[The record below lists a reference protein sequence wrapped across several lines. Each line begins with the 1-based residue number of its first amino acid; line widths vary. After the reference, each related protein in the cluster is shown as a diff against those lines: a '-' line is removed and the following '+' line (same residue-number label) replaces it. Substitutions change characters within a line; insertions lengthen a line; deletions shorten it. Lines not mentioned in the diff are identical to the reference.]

1 MQLQQASWPE
11 VESYLKTSKGIVIP
25 IGSFEQHG
33 PNGLIG
39 TDALCP
45 EVIARE
51 AGEAGGFLVG
61 PTFNVGVAQHH
72 LGFPGS
78 MTLRPSTMIAAIND
92 WIDSLV
98 RHGFRRIYFLNGHGG
113 NIATISAA
121 FAESYAAWSMD
132 GDACPYKLRQTN
144 WWELPGVMDVC
155 KSIFPVGDGS
165 HATASE
171 VAVTYYAYPGAV
183 KDVTM
188 SPKIAPEGS
197 FTDAADY
204 RRNFPD
210 GRIGSDP
217 SQATPE
223 KGAKIV
229 AAARDSLVRE
239 VEAFF
244 KA

>member
-1 MQLQQASWPE
+1 
-11 VESYLKTSKGIVIP
+11 
-25 IGSFEQHG
+25 
-33 PNGLIG
+33 
-39 TDALCP
+39 
-45 EVIARE
+45 
-51 AGEAGGFLVG
+51 
-61 PTFNVGVAQHH
+61 
-72 LGFPGS
+72 

-132 GDACPYKLRQTN
+132 GDACPYKLRQMN

-171 VAVTYYAYPGAV
+171 VAVTYYAYPDAV
-183 KDVTM
+183 KNVVMT
-188 SPKIAPEGS
+188 PTIAPEGT

-217 SQATPE
+217 SQAMPE
-223 KGAKIV
+223 KGARIV
-229 AAARDSLVRE
+229 AAARDSLVRD
-239 VEAFF
+239 VQAFF
-244 KA
+244 KG

>member
-1 MQLQQASWPE
+1 MQLHQASWPE
-11 VESYLKTSKGIVIP
+11 VEAYLKTSKGIVIP
-25 IGSFEQHG
+25 IGSTEQHG
-33 PNGLIG
+33 PNGLVG
-39 TDALCP
+39 TDAICP

-51 AGEAGGFLVG
+51 AGEAAGFLVG

-113 NIATISAA
+113 NIATIAAA

-132 GDACPYKLRQTN
+132 GDACPYRLAQRN

-155 KSIFPVGDGS
+155 KSIFPVGEGS

-171 VAVTYYAYPGAV
+171 VAVTYYAYPHAV
-183 KDVTM
+183 KNVEM
-188 SPKIAPEGS
+188 SPKIAPEGD

-204 RRNFPD
+204 RKNFPD

-223 KGAKIV
+223 KGAKIT
-229 AAARDSLVRE
+229 AAARDALIGE

-244 KA
+244 KG